1 MTGNSGYMQRYA
13 MLFGA
18 YMSILWICK
27 FIFFF
32 LPALQGPNDVLFLL
46 FILATLFVPF
56 LGYYYAKR
64 YRDLACEGV
73 ISFAS
78 AWLFTAFMYVC
89 AALLTSIV
97 HYVYFRYFD
106 QGYVIG
112 QLRAIIDAIPTE
124 EVPLAASY
132 METMDNNID
141 MLETLTPFDIM
152 ITMLVQNIYYG
163 VWLSLFT
170 ALFVMR
176 REKRLR

>member
-1 MTGNSGYMQRYA
+1 MTAREFIENLAPENSYWKINEGDLERLNEVAPTAENLYMVFECARCSSGDKNVFHAIPYT
-13 MLFGA
+13 
-18 YMSILWICK
+18 
-27 FIFFF
+27 
-32 LPALQGPNDVLFLL
+32 ALKLDEDGFHNVYCGGMCVDFVDV
-46 FILATLFVPF
+46 
-56 LGYYYAKR
+56 
-64 YRDLACEGV
+64 
-73 ISFAS
+73 
-78 AWLFTAFMYVC
+78 
-89 AALLTSIV
+89 
-97 HYVYFRYFD
+97 
-106 QGYVIG
+106 
-112 QLRAIIDAIPTE
+112 DAIPTE